1 MYTEYIRIHFLIRS
15 IQIINWNCNNHMK
28 WYKKQIDKL
37 KKESDQKF
45 DLSGTQKKKI
55 ETKYHDPVK
64 ARNKNR
70 PKTDCH

>member
-1 MYTEYIRIHFLIRS
+1 
-15 IQIINWNCNNHMK
+15 MK